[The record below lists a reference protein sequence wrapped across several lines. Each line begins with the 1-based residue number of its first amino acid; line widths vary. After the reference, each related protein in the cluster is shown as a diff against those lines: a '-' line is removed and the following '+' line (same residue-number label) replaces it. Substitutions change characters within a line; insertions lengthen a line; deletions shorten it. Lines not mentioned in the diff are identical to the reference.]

1 MILAS
6 HKYEIDK
13 IPDNL
18 LGIII
23 ANNISLGQIQNEL
36 FVNST
41 SREIKKDTITTNSE
55 IDLELA
61 NAIFY
66 LNSTYIYFLTQ

>member
-1 MILAS
+1 MI
-6 HKYEIDK
+6 Y
-13 IPDNL
+13 NF
-18 LGIII
+18 
-23 ANNISLGQIQNEL
+23 QNEL
-36 FVNST
+36 FVNIT
-41 SREIKKDTITTNSE
+41 SREVKKETITTNSE